1 MTEVSDQ
8 SRRLSPLPV
17 NPKVAAIVDRLVTAI
32 AAGDFLPGT
41 RLPSER
47 ALAESLAVG
56 RNTVRSALKEL
67 ADQGLL
73 ETRRGR
79 NGGAF
84 VAHGQP
90 VAPRDSVV
98 RIFGTDLGKL
108 EATIDA
114 IALGYSL
121 AAETAALRGKPENFE
136 RISAALG
143 SFRDAV
149 AASDPRAAQLADGEF
164 HHAIIESAEQPML
177 HDIIRDLDAKISLGA
192 PLHIWGSIEQHE
204 PMQRRALEDHIA
216 IFEAIRSRDRQA
228 AFDLSYDHAKIDLD
242 IILELLQLQ

>member
-1 MTEVSDQ
+1 M
-8 SRRLSPLPV
+8 
-17 NPKVAAIVDRLVTAI
+17 
-32 AAGDFLPGT
+32 
-41 RLPSER
+41 
-47 ALAESLAVG
+47 
-56 RNTVRSALKEL
+56 
-67 ADQGLL
+67 
-73 ETRRGR
+73 
-79 NGGAF
+79 
-84 VAHGQP
+84 AHGQP